1 MKIVEMFYS
10 IQGEGKYVG
19 VPQIFIRLPSCNLK
33 CRYCDTKFDEYQ
45 EIDDETL
52 FQKIETMLE
61 NPVHSIS
68 FTGGEPL
75 MHAEN
80 IRKVAEKFPNEK
92 IFLETNGTLPRQLEK
107 IINIVDIISMDFK
120 MPSVID
126 ENLFTQH
133 EEFLKLAR
141 QKDCYVKIVISA
153 ETTFDEFTHALE
165 IISNI
170 DPNILLILQPVD
182 PFRDVKPVKSERL
195 LDFQKHALKYLTDV
209 RIIPQ
214 THKILKL
221 Q

>member
-10 IQGEGKYVG
+10 IQGEGKFVG
-19 VPQIFIRLPSCNLK
+19 VPQIFIRLPSCNLN

-45 EIDDETL
+45 EIEDESL
-52 FQKIETMLE
+52 FQKIETMLK

-75 MHAEN
+75 LHADD

-107 IINIVDIISMDFK
+107 IIDVVDIISMDFK
-120 MPSVID
+120 MPSILGKD
-126 ENLFTQH
+126 FFIQH

-153 ETTFDEFTHALE
+153 ETTFDEFTKAVST
-165 IISNI
+165 ISNI
-170 DPNILLILQPVD
+170 DLNILLILQPVD

-195 LDFQKHALKYLTDV
+195 LDFQKHALKFLTDV